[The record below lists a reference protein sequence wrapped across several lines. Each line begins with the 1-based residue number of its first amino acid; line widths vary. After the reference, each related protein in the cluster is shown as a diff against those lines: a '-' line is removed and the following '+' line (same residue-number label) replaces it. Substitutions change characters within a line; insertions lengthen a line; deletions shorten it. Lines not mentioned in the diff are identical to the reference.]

1 MLQRP
6 LESQRMTNTF
16 NVLVPARASV
26 PILRSLLLV
35 LARHDMQRRTWPNES
50 YGCVYKHTAEE
61 EHGCLPVHT
70 GIQVHTPQMLLL
82 RHRAFALLPS
92 FGGEVGACMCGP

>member
-1 MLQRP
+1 
-6 LESQRMTNTF
+6 MTNTF
-16 NVLVPARASV
+16 NFLVPARASV
-26 PILRSLLLV
+26 PFMRCLLLV
-35 LARHDMQRRTWPNES
+35 LARHHMQRRTWAMAC
-50 YGCVYKHTAEE
+50 GFVYTHAAEE
-61 EHGCLPVHT
+61 EHGRLPVHT